1 MKVLYSWLREFIPL
15 EEDPY
20 QLAELLTLKSI
31 EVESVEKVRVDFK
44 GVIVG
49 EILAIKPHPRAER
62 LMICEVNTCQRTYE
76 VICGAPNVKEGI
88 KVAFALPG
96 ARLGSNE
103 IKIKEIRGVR
113 SEGMICSER
122 ELGLSDEASG
132 ILVLDEEAPLG
143 MDLGDYLGL
152 SREYVLDISPTP
164 NRGDCLS
171 ILGLAREISA
181 ILGIPLKWPSVDLKE
196 EGIAVEEFVK
206 VDVKNPHHCPRYTA
220 RFLWDVEIK
229 PSPLWMRLR
238 LQLSGMRPINNVVD
252 VTNYVMLELGQPL
265 HAFDYDRLSEGTII
279 VRLAEKGETIVT
291 LDDKERSLDE
301 ETLLICDAKGP
312 VAIAG
317 VIGGRD
323 SEIREDTKR
332 VLLESAFFSPASIR
346 RTSRVLRL
354 ETEASYRFSRGVDPE
369 GVVFASSRA
378 AEMIQRL
385 SGAKVAKG
393 VLDVYPLRVL
403 PKEVTFDLEWVKGF
417 LGMEVGED
425 EALRFLERLN
435 FRILSRKGKLWT
447 VVPPSY
453 RFDISR
459 EVDIAEE
466 FGRLRGYDILPE
478 SLPRL
483 KPIVKEPKKDLR
495 KVLKE
500 IMVGLGF
507 QEVITYSFVSP
518 RLLKVLGLRTEALKL
533 LNPLS
538 EEQSVMR
545 TSLIPG
551 LIETARTNYQ
561 RGNKDLKVFELRRVF
576 LPSSD
581 ELPNEEERL
590 AALATGEFWPSWWR
604 EKGKKADFFLIKG
617 CIERIFEELGIE
629 NVQFLPQPVP
639 PFHPVQSASIIIE
652 GEEVGVLGKLD
663 PRIAEGLELDE
674 VFLFELRLAP
684 LFSRTRIEKTFT
696 PLPKFPGTYRDIA
709 LVLDQ
714 EVLFSSVL
722 EEVGKLRMPYLER
735 VEVIDC
741 YSGPPIPEGKK
752 NITIRLHLRADDHTL
767 TDEEANEIR
776 DEVAGHLVKQGYN
789 LR

>member
-1 MKVLYSWLREFIPL
+1 MKILYTWLREFIPL

-20 QLAELLTLKSI
+20 EIAELLTLKSI
-31 EVESVEKVRVDFK
+31 EVEAVEKVKVDFE
-44 GVIVG
+44 GVVVG
-49 EILAIKPHPRAER
+49 EILAVRPHPRAER
-62 LMICEVNTCQRTYE
+62 LTVCEVNTSQRTYE

-103 IKIKEIRGVR
+103 IKIKEIRGIR

-132 ILVLDEEAPLG
+132 ILVLEEDAPLG

-152 SREYVLDISPTP
+152 SEEYVLEISPTP

-181 ILGIPLKWPSVDLKE
+181 ILGIPLKWPSVDLNE
-196 EGIAVEEFVK
+196 ENIGVEEFVK
-206 VDVKNPHHCPRYTA
+206 VEVRDPHHCPRYTA

-265 HAFDYDRLSEGTII
+265 HAFDYDRLAEGTIV
-279 VRLAEKGETIVT
+279 VRLAEKGEMIIT
-291 LDDKERSLDE
+291 LDGKERSLDE
-301 ETLLICDAKGP
+301 DTLLICDTKKP
-312 VAIAG
+312 VAIGG
-317 VIGGRD
+317 VMGGSD

-346 RTSRVLRL
+346 RTSRALKL

-369 GVVFASSRA
+369 GVIFASSRA
-378 AEMIQRL
+378 AGLIQKL

-393 VLDVYPLRVL
+393 ILDVYPSRV
-403 PKEVTFDLEWVKGF
+403 PIKEVAFDLEWVNRF
-417 LGMEVGED
+417 LGMEVGEE
-425 EALRFLERLN
+425 EARKFLERLN
-435 FRILSRKGKLWT
+435 FRIKSCKGKILK
-447 VVPPSY
+447 VSPPSY

-466 FGRLRGYDILPE
+466 LGRLKGYDVLPE
-478 SLPRL
+478 NLPKL
-483 KPIVKEPKKDLR
+483 TPPSKERKKDLR
-495 KVLKE
+495 KLLKE
-500 IMVGLGF
+500 IMVGFGF
-507 QEVITYSFVSP
+507 QEVITYSFISP
-518 RLLKVLGLRTEALKL
+518 RLLKTLELDTEALKL

-561 RGNKDLKVFELRRVF
+561 RGNKNLKLFELRRVF

-581 ELPNEEERL
+581 KLPMEEERL
-590 AALATGEFWPSWWR
+590 AALAMGEFWPSWWR
-604 EKGKKADFFLIKG
+604 EKGKRVDFFLIKG
-617 CIERIFEELGIE
+617 CVERLFEELGIE
-629 NVQFLPQPVP
+629 NVQFLPQRVP
-639 PFHPVQSASIIIE
+639 PFHPVQSASIRIK
-652 GEEVGVLGKLD
+652 GKEVGALGKLD
-663 PRIAEGLELDE
+663 PRIAEWLELDE

-684 LFSRTRIEKTFT
+684 LFGHTRIEKAFT
-696 PLPKFPGTYRDIA
+696 SLPKFPGTYRDVA
-709 LVLDQ
+709 LVLDE

-722 EEVGKLRMPYLER
+722 EEVSKLRMSYLER
-735 VEVIDC
+735 VEIIDC

-776 DEVAGHLVKQGYN
+776 DEVVKHFLKLGYN

>member
-20 QLAELLTLKSI
+20 RLAELLTLRSI
-31 EVESVEKVRVDFK
+31 EVDSVEKVKVDFEK
-44 GVIVG
+44 VVVG
-49 EILAIKPHPRAER
+49 EVLTVRPHPHAQR
-62 LMICEVNTCQRTYE
+62 LLVCQVSTSQNTYE
-76 VICGAPNVKEGI
+76 VVCGAPNVKEGI

-103 IKIKEIRGVR
+103 IKIKEIRGIR

-122 ELGLSDEASG
+122 ELGLSEEASG
-132 ILVLDEEAPLG
+132 ILVLEEDAPLG
-143 MDLGDYLGL
+143 IELGTYLGL
-152 SREYVLDISPTP
+152 SGDYILDVSPTP

-171 ILGLAREISA
+171 IMGLAREISA
-181 ILGIPLKWPSVDLKE
+181 LLGLPLRWPSVNLKE
-196 EGIAVEEFVK
+196 EEIGVEEFVK
-206 VDVKNPHHCPRYTA
+206 VEVRDPEHCPRYTA

-265 HAFDYDRLSEGTII
+265 HAFDYDRLAQGTIV
-279 VRLAEKGETIVT
+279 VRLAKKGEVIVT
-291 LDDKERSLDE
+291 LDGKERTLDE
-301 ETLLICDAKGP
+301 ETLLICDAEGP
-312 VAIAG
+312 VAIG
-317 VIGGRD
+317 GIIGGMD

-346 RTSRVLRL
+346 RTSRTLKVD
-354 ETEASYRFSRGVDPE
+354 TEASYRFSRGVDPE
-369 GVVFASSRA
+369 GVVFASQRA
-378 AEMIQRL
+378 AQLIQRL
-385 SGAKVAKG
+385 SGAKVARG
-393 VLDVYPLRVL
+393 ILDVYPVRVL

-417 LGMEVGED
+417 LGMEVD
-425 EALRFLERLN
+425 EEEARQFLERLN
-435 FRILSRKGKLWT
+435 FRILSRRGKVWT
-447 VVPPSY
+447 VCPPSY

-466 FGRLRGYDILPE
+466 FGRLKGYDALPE

-483 KPIVKEPKKDLR
+483 SPTPREKKKDLR

-500 IMVGLGF
+500 LMVGLGF

-518 RLLKVLGLRTEALKL
+518 RLLKVLGLEKEALKL

-538 EEQSVMR
+538 EDQSIMR

-551 LIETARTNYQ
+551 LIEVARTNYQ

-576 LPSSD
+576 LPDSD
-581 ELPNEEERL
+581 KLPREEERL
-590 AALATGEFWPSWWR
+590 GALAMGEFLPSWWR
-604 EKGKKADFFLIKG
+604 EKGKKADFFLMKG
-617 CIERIFEELGIE
+617 CLERLFEELGIE
-629 NVQFLPQPVP
+629 DFKFLPQSIP
-639 PFHPVQSASIIIE
+639 PFHPVQSASISIK
-652 GEEVGVLGKLD
+652 GEEIGVLGKLD
-663 PRIAEGLELDE
+663 PRIAEGLELEE
-674 VFLFELRLAP
+674 VFLFELRLEP
-684 LFSRTRIEKTFT
+684 LLKHVRLKKAFV

-714 EVLFSSVL
+714 EVPFSSL
-722 EEVGKLRMPYLER
+722 LDEVWKLPLPYLER
-735 VEVIDC
+735 IELIDC

-752 NITIRLHLRADDHTL
+752 NITIRLHLRAEDHTL
-767 TDEEANEIR
+767 TDEEANSIR
-776 DEVAGHLVKQGYN
+776 DEVVKHFINMGFT